1 MHRVRWGRA
10 LAGVVLVAACSSSP
24 TGGGGGTG
32 FDFVLQPVVTG
43 LSSPLFLTAA
53 PGDTAR
59 EFVVEQTG
67 KIRIIRHDSLLSTPF
82 LDVSSHIAY
91 DGQER
96 GLLSVAF
103 APDYAT
109 TGHFFIDYTDTAG
122 DIEVMR
128 YTVSA
133 DPNVGDPASADTVL
147 EIDHHTYANHNGGLL
162 LFGPDGF
169 LYIGTGDG
177 GSGGDPLGNG
187 QDSTKRLGKILRIDV
202 SSLPYKIPVTNPF
215 ASKPPAAPEIW
226 AYGMRNPWRFSFD
239 RQTHDLYIGDVG
251 QDTYEEVDRAP
262 SGDPGG
268 HNYGWNVMEGLH
280 CYPPGSSCSMAG
292 LTLPILEYAHGAGDA
307 VGCAI
312 IGGYVYRGTLAPGLQ
327 GRYLYADLCSGFIRS
342 FVWSGGVTNQVD
354 LTQML
359 GAKAGVTS
367 FGEDARG
374 ELYLVV
380 GDGTVYRFVAAP
392 AIG

>member
-1 MHRVRWGRA
+1 MQRVSALPALTA
-10 LAGVVLVAACSSSP
+10 LAVAACSNLGP
-24 TGGGGGTG
+24 QGGKTITGPSHLHLITS
-32 FDFVLQPVVTG
+32 T
-43 LSSPLFLTAA
+43 LSKPLFLTAA

-67 KIRIIRHDSLLSTPF
+67 KIRIIRHDTLLAAPF
-82 LDVSSHIAY
+82 LDVTSQIDY

-103 APDYAT
+103 DPSYAT
-109 TGHFFIDYTDTAG
+109 NGHFFIDYTDTAG
-122 DIEVMR
+122 NIEIMR

-133 DPNVGDPASADTVL
+133 DPNVGDPATADTVI
-147 EIDHHTYANHNGGLL
+147 EIDHHTYSNHNGGLI

-202 SSLPYKIPVTNPF
+202 SALPYTIPSSNPF
-215 ASKPPAAPEIW
+215 KSKPPAAPEVW
-226 AYGMRNPWRFSFD
+226 AYGIRNPWRFSFD

-251 QDTYEEVDRAP
+251 QDAYEEVDRAP
-262 SGDPGG
+262 AGDPGG
-268 HNYGWNVMEGLH
+268 HNYGWNTMEGMH
-280 CYPPGSSCSMAG
+280 CFPPGASCNQTG
-292 LTLPILEYAHGAGDA
+292 LTLPILEYAHGPADA
-307 VGCAI
+307 IGCAI
-312 IGGYVYRGTLAPGLQ
+312 IGGHVYRGSLAPELT
-327 GRYLYADLCSGFIRS
+327 GRYLYADLCSGFVRS
-342 FVWSGGVTNQVD
+342 FKWNGAVSDEVD
-354 LTQML
+354 LTPEV
-359 GAKAGVTS
+359 GSYPGVTS

-380 GDGTVYRFVAAP
+380 GDGSLYRFEASP
-392 AIG
+392 

>member
-1 MHRVRWGRA
+1 M
-10 LAGVVLVAACSSSP
+10 
-24 TGGGGGTG
+24 
-32 FDFVLQPVVTG
+32 G
-43 LSSPLFLTAA
+43 LSACTDIGPQIGHPPGNTQLHLITNALSKPLYLTAV

-67 KIRIIRHDSLLSTPF
+67 KIRIIRHDTLIATPF
-82 LDVSSHIAY
+82 LDVTSRIAY
-91 DGQER
+91 DGSER

-103 APDYAT
+103 DPDYAT
-109 TGHFFIDYTDTAG
+109 NGHFFIDYTDTAG
-122 DIEVMR
+122 NIEVMR
-128 YTVSA
+128 FTVSA
-133 DPNVGDPASADTVL
+133 DSNVADPATADTVL
-147 EIDHHTYANHNGGLL
+147 EIDHHTYPNHNGGLL

-177 GSGGDPLGNG
+177 GSGGDPLHNG

-202 SSLPYKIPVTNPF
+202 SSLPYTIPASNPF
-215 ASKPPAAPEIW
+215 ASKPPAAPEVW

-251 QDTYEEVDRAP
+251 QDTYEEVDREA

-268 HNYGWNVMEGLH
+268 HNYGWNTMEGMH
-280 CYPPGSSCSMAG
+280 CYPPGSSCNQSG
-292 LTLPILEYAHGAGDA
+292 LTLPIFEYAHGPGDI

-312 IGGYVYRGTLAPGLQ
+312 LGGYVYRGRLAPELS
-327 GRYLYADLCSGFIRS
+327 GRYLYADLCSGFVRS
-342 FVWSGGVTNQVD
+342 FTWTGAVTDQLD
-354 LTQML
+354 LTPEV
-359 GAKAGVTS
+359 GAYAGVTS

-380 GDGTVYRFVAAP
+380 GDGSVYRFEDK
-392 AIG
+392 

>member
-1 MHRVRWGRA
+1 MYRVGLLLA
-10 LAGVVLVAACSSSP
+10 LAALAACTDVGPQTGRGGP
-24 TGGGGGTG
+24 THLRLITSA
-32 FDFVLQPVVTG
+32 
-43 LSSPLFLTAA
+43 LSKPLYLTAA

-67 KIRIIRHDSLLSTPF
+67 KIRIIRHDTLLATPF
-82 LDVSSHIAY
+82 LDVTAQVGY

-103 APDYAT
+103 DPNYAT
-109 TGHFFIDYTDTAG
+109 NGHFFIDYTDTAG
-122 DIEVMR
+122 DIEIMR

-133 DPNVGDPASADTVL
+133 DSNVADPATADTVL
-147 EIDHHTYANHNGGLL
+147 EIDHHTYPNHNGGLL

-177 GSGGDPLGNG
+177 GSGGDPLHNG

-202 SSLPYKIPVTNPF
+202 STLPYTIPGSNPF
-215 ASKPPAAPEIW
+215 ASKPPAAPEVW

-239 RQTHDLYIGDVG
+239 RQTHDLFIGDVG
-251 QDTYEEVDRAP
+251 QDAYEEVDRVPA
-262 SGDPGG
+262 GDPGG
-268 HNYGWNVMEGLH
+268 HNYGWNIMEGLH
-280 CYPPGSSCSMAG
+280 CFPPGASCNTNG
-292 LTLPILEYAHGAGDA
+292 LTLPVLEYAHGPGDV

-312 IGGYVYRGTLAPGLQ
+312 LGGYVYRGHLAPELS

-342 FVWSGGVTNQVD
+342 FKWFAAVTDQED
-354 LTQML
+354 FTQEL
-359 GAKAGVTS
+359 GSYPGVTS
-367 FGEDARG
+367 FGEDGRG

-380 GDGTVYRFVAAP
+380 GDGTLYRFEATP
-392 AIG
+392 